1 MAASPELLGRL
12 HDPPRRRYGAQRCT
26 RHGEHLELG
35 GAESY
40 LPTGDGSARVPG
52 EMAHCASASTWS
64 MTPLSEEFLGEG
76 RLWFARQIA
85 NPQVPRGTHLVTG
98 TGLIGEILS

>member
-1 MAASPELLGRL
+1 
-12 HDPPRRRYGAQRCT
+12 
-26 RHGEHLELG
+26 
-35 GAESY
+35 
-40 LPTGDGSARVPG
+40 
-52 EMAHCASASTWS
+52 